1 MTGLR
6 TNYQHWRLE
15 TDSDS
20 LLWLQFDAADSSIN
34 VLGREALEELEHIV
48 SNIRNASYHGM
59 ILMSAKADGFI
70 AGADLNEFTRIA
82 DEDEAYELAR
92 RGQLLCSAIEALS
105 FPTLALIHGYCM
117 GGGTELA
124 LACNYRI
131 ALDDNT
137 TRISLPEIRLG
148 IHPGFGGTVRILRL
162 TGPMS
167 AMSLML
173 TGRSLRARQ
182 AKRMGVVDYC
192 VPKRLW
198 KQSAAKTILRRPKLR
213 RASLLQRVPN
223 LPGIRHALAASMRKR
238 AAKHAP
244 PEHYPAPNAL
254 IKLWEHPACTTEDQ
268 YEAEARSAASL
279 IVTPTAKNLV
289 RVFYLQNRLKAL
301 SKSGNRTQHVHVIG
315 GGTMGGGIAGW
326 CALQGLSVT
335 IQDHK
340 NKNIARVKGVADSIF
355 RKRLKP
361 SRLVRDAHDRLYA
374 DPYGYGLSR
383 ADVVIEAVPEQLEIK
398 QKVLTEAEARMK
410 PEALLSSN
418 TSSIP
423 LEELAKALVRPE
435 RFVGLHFFNPVDK
448 MMLVE
453 VVRSAASSDEA
464 MVDAMGFTRS
474 IGKLPL
480 PVESSPGFLIN
491 RVLMPYLL
499 EAVTMTEEGIAPVVV
514 DKAARQFGMPMGPI
528 QLADMVGLDVCL
540 LVAKILAEHFSFNV
554 PSRLKELV
562 QKGHLGEKTG
572 KGFYTYRGSKQL
584 PSIKRGPAIP
594 KEKLSEYGDRLL
606 MRLINESMASLRE
619 GIVADADLLDAGLVF
634 GTGFAPF
641 RGGPLQYV
649 RETGVEEIVAKMTS
663 LAEIYGG
670 HFTPDKGWKQA
681 DTLLAVQKIE

>member
-1 MTGLR
+1 
-6 TNYQHWRLE
+6 
-15 TDSDS
+15 
-20 LLWLQFDAADSSIN
+20 
-34 VLGREALEELEHIV
+34 
-48 SNIRNASYHGM
+48 
-59 ILMSAKADGFI
+59 
-70 AGADLNEFTRIA
+70 
-82 DEDEAYELAR
+82 
-92 RGQLLCSAIEALS
+92 
-105 FPTLALIHGYCM
+105 
-117 GGGTELA
+117 
-124 LACNYRI
+124 
-131 ALDDNT
+131 
-137 TRISLPEIRLG
+137 
-148 IHPGFGGTVRILRL
+148 
-162 TGPMS
+162 
-167 AMSLML
+167 
-173 TGRSLRARQ
+173 
-182 AKRMGVVDYC
+182 
-192 VPKRLW
+192 
-198 KQSAAKTILRRPKLR
+198 
-213 RASLLQRVPN
+213 
-223 LPGIRHALAASMRKR
+223 
-238 AAKHAP
+238 
-244 PEHYPAPNAL
+244 
-254 IKLWEHPACTTEDQ
+254 
-268 YEAEARSAASL
+268 
-279 IVTPTAKNLV
+279 
-289 RVFYLQNRLKAL
+289 
-301 SKSGNRTQHVHVIG
+301 
-315 GGTMGGGIAGW
+315 
-326 CALQGLSVT
+326 
-335 IQDHK
+335 
-340 NKNIARVKGVADSIF
+340 
-355 RKRLKP
+355 
-361 SRLVRDAHDRLYA
+361 
-374 DPYGYGLSR
+374 
-383 ADVVIEAVPEQLEIK
+383 
-398 QKVLTEAEARMK
+398 MK

-453 VVRSAASSDEA
+453 VVRSAASSNEA
-464 MVDAMGFTRS
+464 MVDAMAFTRS

-554 PSRLKELV
+554 PPTLKELV
-562 QKGHLGEKTG
+562 QKGHLGKKTG
-572 KGFYTYRGSKQL
+572 KGFYTYRGGKQL
-584 PSIKRGPAIP
+584 PFIKRGAAIP